1 MPRFRNLVLSLML
14 FAGVFACGPSKSPG
28 IGGTKARELIQ
39 GGALL
44 VDVRSSL
51 EFRFWTP
58 IEGAVNIPAGDLE
71 EKMATLDK
79 TRAVIVYSR
88 TGDRSAKAKDT
99 LAAAGFD
106 AYNLGGLADWER

>member
-1 MPRFRNLVLSLML
+1 MSRIRNRILLLIVSWS
-14 FAGVFACGPSKSPG
+14 AVACSASDSPG

-39 GGALL
+39 AGALL

-51 EFRFWTP
+51 EYRFWTP

-71 EKMATLDK
+71 EKMATLEK

-88 TGDRSAKAKDT
+88 TGGRSADAKDMLT
-99 LAAAGFD
+99 AAGFD